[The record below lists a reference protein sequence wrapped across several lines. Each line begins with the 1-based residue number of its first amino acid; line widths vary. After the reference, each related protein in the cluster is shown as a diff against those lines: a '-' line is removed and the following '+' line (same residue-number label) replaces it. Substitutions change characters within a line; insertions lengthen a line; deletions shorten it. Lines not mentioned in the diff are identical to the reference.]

1 MKASNLVFLCRPFSR
16 YTPTNPVISPVLR
29 RLATISG
36 VTAFTEQHS
45 SLPDWKMHTKASL
58 RGELERYLRDACW
71 HQRLAES
78 EGMKR
83 FLEKDQAN
91 TQSSGNKGISWPT
104 PAAFESMGKGMLDVL
119 ASAPK
124 GAAEGGKAV
133 FGGVTGV
140 LGNIGSLGQK
150 KRESMSSIGINATGR
165 SSTST
170 LPRLDSSNSINRPRW
185 GVDSEESLKA
195 SSPIIHT
202 QPAKTPPMDRRP
214 SYASI
219 TENGTETEL
228 DGPEKGR
235 ISLSSRSSTSGP
247 VGVSNTRD
255 SSRAPSIAAQAS
267 SPTQIVDIENIILP
281 PLPSDIP
288 DNYGSTAESS
298 SLGHSRTESIAA
310 TTRTSTS
317 TAPSLQSP
325 SRPSISASTRPQ
337 LPKRPR
343 KEATPLTEQETR
355 VAVELLFALINELYT
370 LSSVWNIRRTLLTA
384 AKTFLLR
391 PGNPSF
397 ASIQSLLQDSV
408 IASNTSDAGIAA
420 QLRKLRENTL
430 PTEEELKAWPPE
442 TTPDEKE
449 KLRLK
454 ARRLLVEKGMPTA
467 LSGVMGQVATGD
479 ALGKIFDCLQV
490 EEVVRGLMF
499 GLLLQG
505 VRAMTH

>member
-1 MKASNLVFLCRPFSR
+1 
-16 YTPTNPVISPVLR
+16 VLR
-29 RLATISG
+29 RIAHVSG
-36 VTAFTEQHS
+36 VKAFAEQHS
-45 SLPDWKMHTKASL
+45 SLPDWKMHTKSSL

-71 HQRLAES
+71 HQLLAES

-91 TQSSGNKGISWPT
+91 TQSSGNKGIGWPS
-104 PAAFESMGKGMLDVL
+104 PAVFESMGKGMLDVL
-119 ASAPK
+119 AGAPK
-124 GAAEGGKAV
+124 GATEGGKAV

-150 KRESMSSIGINATGR
+150 KRESVSSVGAYTTGR

-170 LPRLDSSNSINRPRW
+170 LPKLDNSYSINEPRW
-185 GVDSEESLKA
+185 STNSEESLRA
-195 SSPIIHT
+195 SSPVILT
-202 QPAKTPPMDRRP
+202 QPAKTPPMERRP

-219 TENGTETEL
+219 AENGTESEL
-228 DGPEKGR
+228 DGPEKGL
-235 ISLSSRSSTSGP
+235 ISLSSRSSISGP
-247 VGVSNTRD
+247 AGTSNTRN
-255 SSRAPSIAAQAS
+255 SSRAPSIAAHVS
-267 SPTQIVDIENIILP
+267 SPTQIVDIDSIILP

-288 DNYGSTAESS
+288 DDYGSTESLFLS
-298 SLGHSRTESIAA
+298 HSRTESIAA

-325 SRPSISASTRPQ
+325 SRASTAASTRPP

-355 VAVELLFALINELYT
+355 VAVELLFAMINELYT
-370 LSSVWNIRRTLLTA
+370 ISSVWNIRRTLLTA
-384 AKTFLLR
+384 AKSFMLR
-391 PGNPSF
+391 PGNPSL

-408 IASNTSDAGIAA
+408 IVSNTSDTGIAA
-420 QLRKLRENTL
+420 HLRKLRENTL

-442 TTPDEKE
+442 MTPDEKE

-454 ARRLLVEKGMPTA
+454 ARKLLVEKGMPAA
-467 LSGVMGQVATGD
+467 LTGVMGQVVTGE

-490 EEVVRGLMF
+490 EEVARGLMF

>member
-1 MKASNLVFLCRPFSR
+1 
-16 YTPTNPVISPVLR
+16 
-29 RLATISG
+29 
-36 VTAFTEQHS
+36 VTAFAEQHS
-45 SLPDWKMHTKASL
+45 SLPDWKMHTKSSL

-71 HQRLAES
+71 HQLLAES

-91 TQSSGNKGISWPT
+91 TQSSGSKGIGWPS
-104 PAAFESMGKGMLDVL
+104 PSAFESMGKGMLDVL

-150 KRESMSSIGINATGR
+150 KRESMSSVGAHATGR

-170 LPRLDSSNSINRPRW
+170 LPRLDSSYSINEARW
-185 GVDSEESLKA
+185 GVNSEESLRA

-202 QPAKTPPMDRRP
+202 QPAKTPPMERRP
-214 SYASI
+214 SYAS
-219 TENGTETEL
+219 TAENGTETEL
-228 DGPEKGR
+228 DRPEKSR
-235 ISLSSRSSTSGP
+235 TSLSSRSSISGP
-247 VGVSNTRD
+247 AGTSNTRN
-255 SSRAPSIAAQAS
+255 SSRAPSIAAHV
-267 SPTQIVDIENIILP
+267 SPPNQVVDIENIILP

-288 DNYGSTAESS
+288 DDYGSAAESS
-298 SLGHSRTESIAA
+298 SLSHSRTESIAA

-325 SRPSISASTRPQ
+325 SRASIAASTRPL

-343 KEATPLTEQETR
+343 KEAAPLTEQETR
-355 VAVELLFALINELYT
+355 VAVELLFAMINELYT

-384 AKTFLLR
+384 AKTFMLH
-391 PGNPSF
+391 PGNPSL

-420 QLRKLRENTL
+420 HLRKLRENTL

-442 TTPDEKE
+442 MTTDEKE

-454 ARRLLVEKGMPTA
+454 ARKLLVEKGMPAA
-467 LSGVMGQVATGD
+467 LTGLMGQVATGD

-490 EEVVRGLMF
+490 EEIARGLIF

>member
-1 MKASNLVFLCRPFSR
+1 
-16 YTPTNPVISPVLR
+16 
-29 RLATISG
+29 
-36 VTAFTEQHS
+36 
-45 SLPDWKMHTKASL
+45 MHTKPSL

-71 HQRLAES
+71 HQQLAES

-91 TQSSGNKGISWPT
+91 AQSSGNKGIGWPT

-133 FGGVTGV
+133 LGGVTGV

-150 KRESMSSIGINATGR
+150 KRESMSNIGAHTTGR
-165 SSTST
+165 SSIST
-170 LPRLDSSNSINRPRW
+170 LPRLDSSYSINEPRR
-185 GVDSEESLKA
+185 GVNGEEILRT
-195 SSPIIHT
+195 SSPIITT
-202 QPAKTPPMDRRP
+202 QPAKTPPMERRP

-219 TENGTETEL
+219 AEMGTESEL
-228 DGPEKGR
+228 DGTERGR
-235 ISLSSRSSTSGP
+235 ISMSSRSSISGQART
-247 VGVSNTRD
+247 SNTRS
-255 SSRAPSIAAQAS
+255 SSRAPSIAARVS
-267 SPTQIVDIENIILP
+267 SPTQIIDMENIILP

-288 DNYGSTAESS
+288 DDYGSTAESS
-298 SLGHSRTESIAA
+298 SLSHSRTDSIAA

-325 SRPSISASTRPQ
+325 SRSSLSASTRPPQ
-337 LPKRPR
+337 PTRPR
-343 KEATPLTEQETR
+343 KEVMPLTEQETR
-355 VAVELLFALINELYT
+355 VAVELLFAMINELYT
-370 LSSVWNIRRTLLTA
+370 LSSVWNIRRTFLTA
-384 AKTFLLR
+384 AKTFMLR
-391 PGNPSF
+391 PGNPSL

-420 QLRKLRENTL
+420 HLRKLRENTL
-430 PTEEELKAWPPE
+430 PTEEELKDWPPE
-442 TTPDEKE
+442 MTPDEKE

-454 ARRLLVEKGMPTA
+454 ARKLLVEKGMPAA
-467 LSGVMGQVATGD
+467 LTGVMGQVATGD

-490 EEVVRGLMF
+490 EEVARGLMF

-505 VRAMTH
+505 IRAMTQ

>member
-1 MKASNLVFLCRPFSR
+1 
-16 YTPTNPVISPVLR
+16 VLR
-29 RLATISG
+29 RIATISG
-36 VTAFTEQHS
+36 IKAFAEQHS
-45 SLPDWKMHTKASL
+45 SLPDWKMHTKSSL

-71 HQRLAES
+71 HQLLAETES
-78 EGMKR
+78 MKN
-83 FLEKDQAN
+83 FLDKDQAN
-91 TQSSGNKGISWPT
+91 MQSSGSKGIGWPT

-150 KRESMSSIGINATGR
+150 KRESMSIVGAHAPAR
-165 SSTST
+165 LSTST
-170 LPRLDSSNSINRPRW
+170 PPRLDSSYSINEPRW
-185 GVDSEESLKA
+185 GANSEENLKA
-195 SSPIIHT
+195 SSSIIHT
-202 QPAKTPPMDRRP
+202 QPAKTPPMERRP

-219 TENGTETEL
+219 AETGTEAEL

-235 ISLSSRSSTSGP
+235 KSLSSRSSISG
-247 VGVSNTRD
+247 VAGTSNTRN
-255 SSRAPSIAAQAS
+255 SSRAPSIAAQVP
-267 SPTQIVDIENIILP
+267 SPNLIVDMENIVLP

-288 DNYGSTAESS
+288 DDYGSTAESLPLS
-298 SLGHSRTESIAA
+298 HSRTESIAA

-317 TAPSLQSP
+317 TTPSLQSP
-325 SRPSISASTRPQ
+325 SRSSISASTRPP

-343 KEATPLTEQETR
+343 KEAPPLTEQETR
-355 VAVELLFALINELYT
+355 VAVELLFAMINELYT

-391 PGNPSF
+391 PGNPSL

-408 IASNTSDAGIAA
+408 IASNISDTGIAA
-420 QLRKLRENTL
+420 HLRKLRENTL

-442 TTPDEKE
+442 MTPDEKE

-454 ARRLLVEKGMPTA
+454 ARKLLVEKGMPAA
-467 LSGVMGQVATGD
+467 LTSVMGQVATGE

-490 EEVVRGLMF
+490 EEVARGLMF
-499 GLLLQG
+499 GLVLQG
-505 VRAMTH
+505 IRAMTQ